1 MFDFV
6 REKRRVVQIVLVL
19 IILPFAFF
27 GLESYQSSGESA
39 APATVNGK
47 KISQQEFETALRQ
60 QQDRMRQM
68 LGGNFDPAMFETD
81 EMKQAVLDNLV
92 AQRLLVERAEAVGLT
107 VTDEQVAQVIDGIDA
122 FKEGGKFDQARYAS
136 ALANQNMS
144 PLMFEARVKDDL
156 VGQQLREAYVQNG
169 YASNTAANNIISI
182 NEQQRIVSV
191 AYVPA
196 QSFVAQVSVEETAI
210 KAYYDQN
217 QKEFQ
222 LPEQA
227 RVEYVKF
234 AINDL
239 MAKSNVGSEDARK
252 YYDEHLAE
260 FSTPEQRQ
268 AAHILLTVEATA
280 PQAEQDA
287 VRAKAEQL
295 LKQIKQNPAKFA
307 DLAKLNSQDPG
318 SALNGGDLGLF
329 GRGMMVKPFEDAVFS
344 LKPGGISELVKSDFG
359 YHIIKLV
366 AIKSSDAMA
375 FDTVRDAILTKLR
388 QQKAS
393 DNFAELA
400 EKFSN
405 TVYEQSD
412 TLKPAAELLGV
423 QIEQSAWL
431 VKGAVS
437 GDIWTAK
444 MMQAVFSDDAV
455 KNKRNTAA
463 IEVAADTM
471 VAARILEHKPATAR
485 ALVEVRE
492 MIKQKLIHQKALDMA
507 VKQGKMLL
515 VQLQQGSKPVL
526 DWTVAQTI
534 THAQHGA
541 LDVAMVR
548 QIFQANKSNLPQ
560 YVGAESQQDGFVLI
574 RVDGIKEGEKPDE
587 VKLAR
592 YVQQL
597 RQMTGDEL
605 FQAYL
610 ADARLKAEIKLNLPK
625 TAADKP

>member
-6 REKRRVVQIVLVL
+6 REKRRVVQIVLAL

-68 LGGNFDPAMFETD
+68 LGANFDPAMFETD

-92 AQRLLVERAEAVGLT
+92 AQRLLIERAEAVGLT
-107 VTDEQVAQVIDGIDA
+107 VTDEQVAQVIGGIDA

-136 ALANQNMS
+136 ALASQNMS
-144 PLMFEARVKDDL
+144 PSMFEARVKDDL

-169 YASNTAANNIISI
+169 YASHAVANNIISI
-182 NEQQRIVSV
+182 NEQQRMVSV
-191 AYVPA
+191 AHVSV
-196 QSFVAQVSVEETAI
+196 QSFVAQASVEEAAI
-210 KAYYDQN
+210 KTYYDQN

-239 MAKSNVGSEDARK
+239 MAKSDVKSEDARK
-252 YYDEHLAE
+252 YYDEHLPE

-268 AAHILLTVEATA
+268 AAHILLTVAATA

-287 VRAKAEQL
+287 ARAKAEQL
-295 LKQIKQNPAKFA
+295 LKQVRKNPAQFA
-307 DLAKLNSQDPG
+307 ELAKLNSQDPG
-318 SALNGGDLGLF
+318 SAMNGGDLGLF

-366 AIKSSDAMA
+366 AIKSPDALA
-375 FDTVRDAILTKLR
+375 FDGVREAILTKLR

-437 GDIWTAK
+437 GDIWIAK
-444 MMQAVFSDDAV
+444 LMQAIFSDDAV

-471 VAARILEHKPATAR
+471 VAARILEHKPASVR
-485 ALVEVRE
+485 ALAEVRE
-492 MIKQKLIHQKALDMA
+492 MVKQKLIRQKALDMA

-515 VQLQQGSKPVL
+515 GQLQQGSKPVL
-526 DWTVAQTI
+526 DWSVAQTI
-534 THAQHGA
+534 THAQQGA

-548 QIFQANKSNLPQ
+548 QIFQANKSKLPQ
-560 YVGAESQQDGFVLI
+560 YVGAESQQDGYVLV
-574 RVDGIKEGEKPDE
+574 RVDGFKEGEKPDE
-587 VKLAR
+587 VKRAR
-592 YVQQL
+592 YQQQL

-625 TAADKP
+625 TAVDKP

>member
-47 KISQQEFETALRQ
+47 KISQQEFEIALRQ

-68 LGGNFDPAMFETD
+68 LGANFDPAMFETD

-92 AQRLLVERAEAVGLT
+92 AQRLLIERAEAVGLT
-107 VTDEQVAQVIDGIDA
+107 VTDEQVAQVIGGIDA

-136 ALANQNMS
+136 ALASQNMS
-144 PLMFEARVKDDL
+144 SSMFEARVKDDL

-169 YASNTAANNIISI
+169 YASHAVANNIISI
-182 NEQQRIVSV
+182 NEQQRMVSV
-191 AYVPA
+191 AHVSV
-196 QSFVAQVSVEETAI
+196 QSFVAQASVEEAAI
-210 KAYYDQN
+210 KTYYDQN

-239 MAKSNVGSEDARK
+239 MSKSDVKSEDARK
-252 YYDEHLAE
+252 YYDEHLPE

-268 AAHILLTVEATA
+268 AAHILLTVAATA

-287 VRAKAEQL
+287 ARAKAEQL
-295 LKQIKQNPAKFA
+295 LKQVRKNPAQFA
-307 DLAKLNSQDPG
+307 ELAKLNSQDPG
-318 SALNGGDLGLF
+318 SAMNGGDLGLF
-329 GRGMMVKPFEDAVFS
+329 GRGMMVKPFEEAVFS

-366 AIKSSDAMA
+366 AIKSSDVLA
-375 FDTVRDAILTKLR
+375 FDGVREGILTKLR

-412 TLKPAAELLGV
+412 TLKPAAQLLGV

-431 VKGAVS
+431 VKGAAAS
-437 GDIWTAK
+437 DIWTAR
-444 MMQAVFSDDAV
+444 MMQAIFSDDAV

-471 VAARILEHKPATAR
+471 VAARILEHKPATVR

-492 MIKQKLIHQKALDMA
+492 IVKQKLIRQKALDMA

-515 VQLQQGSKPVL
+515 GQLQQGSKPVL
-526 DWTVAQTI
+526 DWSVAQTI
-534 THAQHGA
+534 THAQQGA

-548 QIFQANKSNLPQ
+548 QIFQANKSKLPQ
-560 YVGAESQQDGFVLI
+560 YVGAESRQDGFVLV

-587 VKLAR
+587 VKRAR

-625 TAADKP
+625 TAVDKP